1 MSCCQTMLMD
11 NRKQGEREIAP
22 EMRGRAF
29 PAKHLAHRVKAEQNK
44 GRLKKEL
51 HRGRGYQCGG
61 TWVPVGKVNILVPHL
76 LPELLATRK
85 MLMVS
90 GSSLVPSSIP
100 RCPGSASP
108 ATAPGRTSLLVG
120 HRCFLSP
127 STSGWKAGKL
137 HLCSDQRYPWAPG
150 ESYNHWNSWHPHSM
164 LRSASRSYFCHSSLF
179 SKQITEESSTRQA
192 PTPPS
197 SDNTACKNCTA
208 EFFVWL
214 TFIFKLH
221 SVL

>member
-1 MSCCQTMLMD
+1 MWWDLGPC
-11 NRKQGEREIAP
+11 REGEYP
-22 EMRGRAF
+22 
-29 PAKHLAHRVKAEQNK
+29 
-44 GRLKKEL
+44 
-51 HRGRGYQCGG
+51 
-61 TWVPVGKVNILVPHL
+61 
-76 LPELLATRK
+76 
-85 MLMVS
+85 
-90 GSSLVPSSIP
+90 GSSLTAKTFSHQEDADGTWLQLGALLYSQVSWVCS
-100 RCPGSASP
+100 SP

-120 HRCFLSP
+120 HRCFLPP

-137 HLCSDQRYPWAPG
+137 RLCSDQRYPWAPG
-150 ESYNHWNSWHPHSM
+150 EPYNHWNSWHPHSM

>member
-1 MSCCQTMLMD
+1 MD

-29 PAKHLAHRVKAEQNK
+29 PAKHLALRVKTEQNK

-51 HRGRGYQCGG
+51 YHGRGYQCGG
-61 TWVPVGKVNILVPHL
+61 TSVPVGKVSILVPPL
-76 LPELLATRK
+76 LPKLLATRK
-85 MLMVS
+85 MLMVP

-100 RCPGSASP
+100 RCPGSALLQP
-108 ATAPGRTSLLVG
+108 QLQGEPLLVG

-137 HLCSDQRYPWAPG
+137 RLCSDQRHPWAPG
-150 ESYNHWNSWHPHSM
+150 EPYNHWNSWHPHSM

-179 SKQITEESSTRQA
+179 SKQITEESSTCQA